1 MRRVSMTLPLAALF
15 LAPWVHAD
23 ESRRQIFLDL
33 VKERHI
39 PPVDKANWAAHVGQD
54 AIWVG
59 RGLRVARRA
68 EVEGVQIDTGKTVEI
83 KEFEAHDYGDTAV
96 LTYVVVEHHPQA
108 GGERV
113 IRLRKLD
120 TYVLRDKRWQLVS
133 NAEVLGQPD
142 RKAVTLSPATLDRY
156 VGSYELLLEGKPI
169 RTKVWREGSR
179 LFAQTDG
186 QEKGE
191 LLPLSQTVF
200 FDATEPQEG
209 GPENVFVIGADGKVT
224 EWIYR
229 DAGVEFHQRRLP

>member
-1 MRRVSMTLPLAALF
+1 MRTMWVAIALI
-15 LAPWVHAD
+15 LSAPAMEAHAD
-23 ESRRQIFLDL
+23 ATRDAMFLQL
-33 VKERHI
+33 VRERHI

-59 RGLRVARRA
+59 RGLRVARRV
-68 EVEGVQIDTGKTVEI
+68 EVESVQVDTGKTVEI

-96 LTYVVVEHHPQA
+96 LSYVVVEHHPQT

-142 RKAVTLSPATLDRY
+142 RKPVTLPPATLDRY
-156 VGSYELLLEGKPI
+156 VGNYELVLEGKPI
-169 RTKVWREGSR
+169 RTKVWRDGTR

-191 LLPLSQTVF
+191 LLPLSETLF

-209 GPENVFVIGADGKVT
+209 GPENVFVVGADGKVA